1 MIWPVERCCQGRGER
16 APGSTGTVQ
25 TWPALW
31 TNPEVSRD
39 QSEVPRRVSQTAP
52 EAITDP
58 KGYYDQ
64 RYAEGYMQ
72 DFDDLFEACRLLTVR
87 QILGAMRARGAKP
100 RSVLDYGCGK
110 GRYLG
115 ILREFFPEA
124 AVTGCDISGTGLSI
138 ARRFHPDARFIA
150 MADETIAL
158 QAGHS
163 ISSSRLKCW
172 STYGMSGVPQRR

>member
-1 MIWPVERCCQGRGER
+1 MLSGTRR
-16 APGSTGTVQ
+16 AASGAGSRLACVVM
-25 TWPALW
+25 
-31 TNPEVSRD
+31 NPEELAD

-87 QILGAMRARGAKP
+87 QILGAMRAQGAKP
-100 RSVLDYGCGK
+100 RSVLDYGCGE

-115 ILREFFPEA
+115 ILSEFFSGGRCDRIGYFQHRA
-124 AVTGCDISGTGLSI
+124 INRKAV
-138 ARRFHPDARFIA
+138 P
-150 MADETIAL
+150 
-158 QAGHS
+158 
-163 ISSSRLKCW
+163 
-172 STYGMSGVPQRR
+172 P